1 MDGVALVLMVILSIG
16 SAIFAVGD
24 LALLLR
30 PLRGLRH
37 RPR

>member
-1 MDGVALVLMVILSIG
+1 MDGVTLVLMVILSIA
-16 SAIFAVGD
+16 SAVFAVGD

-37 RPR
+37 RHR